1 MKTTG
6 KLLTLTILV
15 LISITIIVPVSADLT
30 IVPADAGTSY
40 IIWAWDNP
48 SNLSAMYIDNH
59 LMCGYESTIPSV
71 TILDIRPG
79 SCHNITLFADVGNGT
94 NVTCAEWGNFTGGG
108 GSGESYGNVGG
119 SMSNDSIMYGL
130 VGACAGAVVLM
141 GFFIKRR
148 R

>member
-1 MKTTG
+1 MKITG
-6 KLLTLTILV
+6 KLLILTILV
-15 LISITIIVPVSADLT
+15 IISITIIVPVSADLT
-30 IVPADAGTSY
+30 IVPTDTGTSY
-40 IIWAWDNP
+40 IIWTWDNP

-71 TILDIRPG
+71 TIMDIRPG

-94 NVTCAEWGNFTGGG
+94 NVTCAEWGNTTGGG
-108 GSGESYGNVGG
+108 SSESFGNTGG